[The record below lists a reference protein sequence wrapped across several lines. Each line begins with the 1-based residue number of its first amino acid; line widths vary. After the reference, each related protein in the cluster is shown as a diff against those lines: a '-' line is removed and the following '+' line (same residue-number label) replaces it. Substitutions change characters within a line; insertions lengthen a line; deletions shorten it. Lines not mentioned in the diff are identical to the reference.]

1 MSRISDKE
9 TIFILLS
16 PFILAFIIV
25 GTLVYC
31 SRLPALDACEKVCYP
46 NIQIG
51 YNIEMK
57 KCVCSMRVEYRE
69 LK

>member
-9 TIFILLS
+9 MIFILLS
-16 PFILAFIIV
+16 PFILAFIIIS
-25 GTLVYC
+25 TLIYC
-31 SRLPALDACEKVCYP
+31 SDIKRLDACEKVCYP
-46 NIQIG
+46 NTQVG
-51 YNIEMK
+51 YSVEMK

>member
-9 TIFILLS
+9 MICILLS

-25 GTLVYC
+25 GTLVYT
-31 SRLPALDACEKVCYP
+31 SDIKRLDACEKVCYP
-46 NIQIG
+46 NAQVG
-51 YNIEMK
+51 YNTEMK
-57 KCVCSMRVEYRE
+57 KCVCSMRIEYRE